1 MTDSNSETPAE
12 EKPSR
17 FKLPRFKA
25 PVVSRRGL
33 LIGGGVGAG
42 LIVAWALWP
51 RQYRPNMKAAD
62 GEHLF
67 GPWLKI
73 AEDGKVIVGIPQSE
87 MGQGVY
93 THLAQVVAG
102 EMGADWRTVAVQP
115 LMPSP
120 LFSNDLLARKWAS
133 AFAPENMDAAQL
145 PDGFVQA
152 LSQRNAFVVTAG
164 SSSLRQFEQ
173 PCRLAGAA
181 ARMLL
186 AQAAADRWGVNWEAC
201 EEAGGF
207 VTYEDKKLS
216 FAELAAEA
224 AEYDMPEMPPLR
236 AAPGSVVP
244 GGAAP
249 RLDAPAKVDGSA
261 TFAGDIR
268 LPDMLY
274 ASLRAGPIGDTRLK
288 SLNRK
293 GADGVAGLERVLKT
307 DRWVAALAT
316 NWWAANRALDMMAPV
331 FETRGAMANSDDM
344 MAHLKSRFAD
354 GKGYIIAQTGDVEA
368 TQAAEA
374 ETRVY
379 DAEYA
384 ISPAV
389 HAPLETRSATA
400 LFADGRL
407 QLWLAAQ
414 APEAARQ
421 AAASAIGISADD
433 VLLYPMMAG
442 GSFGRNLDGEIA
454 AQVAVLAKAAER
466 PVQLVWSR
474 PEDFMRDHYRP
485 PAVVRMTASLG
496 AASQIQGY
504 SVRVATPPAMRQ
516 VAERLCGESAV
527 DAAKATSG
535 EYDPLALEGAFPPYA
550 IPNISVA
557 HFPAEIQ
564 IPAGRWR
571 GNAHNITAFTRE
583 CFIDELAAKAGVE
596 PLTYRMRML
605 GGEARLARCLTRA
618 GALGEWDGGA
628 DGSGKGIACHAMRR
642 GYIAIVAAAQTDD
655 EGISVRKITAVV
667 DAGRIINP
675 ELAKQ
680 QIEGGIIFGI
690 AQAVGASTAFDA
702 GLPLAR
708 RLRDIDLPRLADIAE
723 IEIEFL
729 PSQEEP
735 AGIGELGVPAVAPA
749 IANALYSASGLRLRE
764 LPLLSRGL

>member
-1 MTDSNSETPAE
+1 MTDNASAPATDT
-12 EKPSR
+12 
-17 FKLPRFKA
+17 KLPRFKLPKFNA
-25 PVVSRRGL
+25 PDVSRRGL

-51 RQYRPNMKAAD
+51 RQYRANMKAAN

-93 THLAQVVAG
+93 THLAQAVAG
-102 EMGADWRTVAVQP
+102 ELGADWRTVAVQP
-115 LMPSP
+115 VMPSP

-133 AFAPENMDAAQL
+133 AFAPENIDAAQL
-145 PDGFVQA
+145 PDDFVQV

-186 AQAAADRWGVNWEAC
+186 AQTAADRWGVNWEAC

-207 VTYEDKKLS
+207 VTYEGKKLS

-236 AAPGSVVP
+236 SAPVNVVP

-249 RLDAPAKVDGSA
+249 RLDAPAKGDGSA

-293 GADGVAGLERVLKT
+293 GANGVEGLERVLKT

-316 NWWAANRALDMMAPV
+316 NWWAANRALDLMAPV
-331 FETRGAMANSDDM
+331 FETRGALTNSDDM

-354 GKGYIIAQTGDVEA
+354 GRGYIIAQTGDVEA
-368 TQAAEA
+368 TKSADAG
-374 ETRVY
+374 TRVY

-400 LFADGRL
+400 SFADGRL

-421 AAASAIGISADD
+421 AAASAVGISADD

-442 GSFGRNLDGEIA
+442 GSFGRNLDSEIA

-496 AASQIQGY
+496 TASQIQGY
-504 SVRVATPPAMRQ
+504 SARIATPPAMREL
-516 VAERLCGESAV
+516 AERLRGESVV
-527 DAAKATSG
+527 DAVEATSG
-535 EYDPLALEGAFPPYA
+535 EYDALAVEGGFPPYA

-557 HFPAEIQ
+557 HFPADTQ

-628 DGSGKGIACHAMRR
+628 DGSGKGIACHAMRG
-642 GYIAIVAAAQTDD
+642 GYIAVVAAAQTDD
-655 EGISVRKITAVV
+655 DGISVRKITAVV
-667 DAGRIINP
+667 DAGRIVNP
-675 ELAKQ
+675 DLAKQ

-729 PSQEEP
+729 LSQEDP
-735 AGIGELGVPAVAPA
+735 AGVGELGVPAVAPA